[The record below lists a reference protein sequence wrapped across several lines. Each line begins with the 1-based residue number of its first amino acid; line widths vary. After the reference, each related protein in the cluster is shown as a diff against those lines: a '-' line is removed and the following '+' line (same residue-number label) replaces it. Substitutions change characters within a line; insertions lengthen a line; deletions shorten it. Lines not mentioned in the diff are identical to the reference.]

1 VLSCQ
6 EHGDAVAVVQAAL
19 IKLGF
24 LAGDADGKFGR
35 KTLRAIENFQT
46 ENGVPD
52 SGEIDRET
60 LHALDRALVANN
72 VAQATNPTSRF
83 HSAAPE
89 VLRSGDPTSAE
100 YEETV
105 SAWPEQS
112 AIWSALNTRRA
123 REGLVR
129 YLAHRDDTNTRPYD
143 DFDNLCTGFAAQIFV
158 RYSSRSRLSPRAL
171 KTLEDV
177 AVHAGATPAKLRVP
191 VYMVINRGHAFNA
204 FLVDEGRPR
213 ELDAYMIYEPQNDAF
228 IDHRHRYWSQ
238 YIERYG
244 VSLCDLDDFSDTR
257 QYAFSHLHEF
267 ILNGAGTM
275 VRASSDRVANLAK
288 DFAIAESGEMNFDH
302 YVGRAGSFEAFLRTQ
317 ASEVWGLHDRE
328 LIEVGRLILG
338 RLIRSHVQGV
348 PEPMTAR
355 RFVDILGRPDLFHHL
370 T

>member
-1 VLSCQ
+1 M
-6 EHGDAVAVVQAAL
+6 AVVQAAL

-129 YLAHRDDTNTRPYD
+129 YLAH
-143 DFDNLCTGFAAQIFV
+143 
-158 RYSSRSRLSPRAL
+158 
-171 KTLEDV
+171 
-177 AVHAGATPAKLRVP
+177 
-191 VYMVINRGHAFNA
+191 
-204 FLVDEGRPR
+204 
-213 ELDAYMIYEPQNDAF
+213 
-228 IDHRHRYWSQ
+228 
-238 YIERYG
+238 
-244 VSLCDLDDFSDTR
+244 
-257 QYAFSHLHEF
+257 
-267 ILNGAGTM
+267 
-275 VRASSDRVANLAK
+275 
-288 DFAIAESGEMNFDH
+288 
-302 YVGRAGSFEAFLRTQ
+302 
-317 ASEVWGLHDRE
+317 
-328 LIEVGRLILG
+328 
-338 RLIRSHVQGV
+338 
-348 PEPMTAR
+348 
-355 RFVDILGRPDLFHHL
+355 
-370 T
+370 